1 MHKGDIDAA
10 IPRFQDAIRVKPNF
24 AKPRILLG
32 EAYEKKGDKA
42 AAIQCYKEYL
52 RAFPAAA
59 DAKRIQKKIERL
71 SGE

>member
-1 MHKGDIDAA
+1 MHKGDTDAA
-10 IPRFQDAIRVKPNF
+10 IPRFEDAVRLKPNY

-42 AAIQCYKEYL
+42 GAIQCYKDYL
-52 RAFPAAA
+52 RVFPNAS
-59 DAKRIQKKIERL
+59 DAKKIQKKIEKL